1 MSSSQDFCTPPNLSV
16 LFPDLIGPTGPT
28 GPIPA
33 SSIRPDIGSWSDLAG
48 IATVSLSV
56 PQIVIWFE
64 TATNILRITRLQ
76 ASTAANDNSNGIQR
90 PNDYDGSVNQ
100 KVWFSV

>member
-1 MSSSQDFCTPPNLSV
+1 MSSPQDFCSPPNLAL

-33 SSIRPDIGSWSDLAG
+33 SSIRPDIGSWSNLA
-48 IATVSLSV
+48 AVSTASLSV
-56 PQIVIWFE
+56 PQIIMWFE
-64 TATNILRITRLQ
+64 TATSILRVTILQ
-76 ASTAANDNSNGIQR
+76 SSTAANDNANGIQR
-90 PNDYDGSVNQ
+90 PNDYDGTLNQ